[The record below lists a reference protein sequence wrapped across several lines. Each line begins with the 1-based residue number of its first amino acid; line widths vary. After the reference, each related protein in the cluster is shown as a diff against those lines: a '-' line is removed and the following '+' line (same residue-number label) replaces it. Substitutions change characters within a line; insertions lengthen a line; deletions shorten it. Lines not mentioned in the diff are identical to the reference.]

1 MLCLPAGSPKEI
13 ARSRVT
19 YSQAMVGRWRRISV
33 GRTRER
39 PLMLR
44 RAGGWTVFLVVGLLV
59 MTGCSRSPEAKKAR
73 YLERGDKYAAQEQYP
88 EAILEYRNV
97 LQLDPANERAIRQLG
112 LAHYQLGE
120 LGQAFRYLL
129 KAEELAPDN
138 PDVRVKLAT
147 IYFLGGRPEEARREL
162 TFVLE
167 KEPKNLEG
175 LALLANMATTPEEV
189 AAAVQRLEA
198 AQADLGDRAK
208 LHMALGVLYLRQQ
221 DVGKAERAFQ
231 AAVAREPKSV
241 DAHVVLGN
249 FYLSRRDATQAER
262 EFKAAAAIAPT
273 GSLARMRLADFYLL
287 AGRPDEAKRILTEIT
302 QKVPDF
308 LPAWRR
314 LAAIALRERNPD
326 ESLKVLQILLKKN
339 PSDLEGHFLLGRAPR
354 QARDHRGDSG
364 IPA

>member
-39 PLMLR
+39 QLMLR
-44 RAGGWTVFLVVGLLV
+44 GAGGWTVFLVIGLL
-59 MTGCSRSPEAKKAR
+59 MTTGCSRSPEAKKAR

-97 LQLDPANERAIRQLG
+97 LQLD
-112 LAHYQLGE
+112 
-120 LGQAFRYLL
+120 
-129 KAEELAPDN
+129 
-138 PDVRVKLAT
+138 
-147 IYFLGGRPEEARREL
+147 EAKREL

-175 LALLANMATTPEEV
+175 LSLLANMATTPEEV

-208 LHMALGVLYLRQQ
+208 FHMALGVLYLRQQ

-231 AAVAREPKSV
+231 EAVAKEPTSV

-249 FYLSRRDATQAER
+249 FYLSRRDAPQAER